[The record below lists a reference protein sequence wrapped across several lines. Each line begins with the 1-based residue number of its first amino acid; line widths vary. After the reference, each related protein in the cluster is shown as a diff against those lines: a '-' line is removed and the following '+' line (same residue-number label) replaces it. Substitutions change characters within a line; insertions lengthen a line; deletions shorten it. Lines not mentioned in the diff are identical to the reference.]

1 MTARARPLSH
11 RLLLAAVALALL
23 ALSGCGDQ
31 IRLRP
36 VFGGP
41 GGAYGPVPRVNEG
54 WGGGAGSRA

>member
-1 MTARARPLSH
+1 MTATARPLVH

-31 IRLRP
+31 IRFRP
-36 VFGGP
+36 VFGG
-41 GGAYGPVPRVNEG
+41 AYGPAPRVYEG